1 MDTSPEA
8 SEGVGAPS
16 ATSLDAATRTEPASE
31 PPTTAGGA
39 QLSLKVRTLD
49 QKTYPITI
57 CATASVPQLKE
68 RVAVETGVTLA
79 RQRLIFRG
87 RVLKNDQPLAA
98 YALEDGHV
106 LHLVVRAEAVGSAS
120 ASDSTAAAA
129 ASSADLDDPVAS
141 ADRVAGSSRSRSRVR
156 RGSRSPPPPRDNDEP
171 DPTLGGARGAN
182 HVLMGAT
189 ITMAE
194 GADMASMPFLS
205 SMIANLVS
213 QGQDAAGATTINP
226 GAGANGGVS
235 TATADGRRR
244 VTFSREMLGNTAAIE
259 AATARAMRR
268 HHRER
273 GDGGA
278 AGSGSGRTHHGR
290 RAATGAERQAALR
303 ARTGL
308 RLDSVRAA
316 LDDASL
322 DFPAELATQQ
332 QQQEDAAAMAGMQEQ
347 VDMLQTLM
355 ERFGPRLRLLP
366 AALAQ
371 RDRQSERLARAVDG
385 AASTPTGETNS
396 AATLAMSSRL
406 LIRTI
411 ETLQSIG
418 EASDLLA
425 RMARHVFVRQS
436 MTIGEPIPRR
446 SNAAGSATTAAGSS
460 AAAAAAETPANASQT
475 SPTRRQVHF
484 APLNSADQPQ
494 EGGATVSTA
503 STSSSPMPGSTSTFP
518 VDLTGTSSSSSAAPA
533 LAPTSS
539 ASSRSSRASHRSR
552 RAAAVAAPPAGTHIS
567 ISGVG
572 GLPLMSS
579 VVFPFSLAAGLGG
592 GHATTTWNL
601 ADFASRVAGELPAA
615 TLYGVLTGDAASVHR
630 VLAHV
635 GFALLSGV
643 DVPRVSRPNIRTWS
657 QDLMDELRRL
667 LRTHA
672 LPADVLA
679 HVTGSAER
687 RSALGEELLR
697 ALEPFVPELVDQLF
711 RATSASRA
719 AAFGASSIVFL
730 RTMVRQILRQLRVY
744 MEADGGS
751 EEGADSTARLE
762 RVLQG
767 VVVWL
772 GMDEGMARFAVGNLL
787 AWTEEGD
794 DSGRRG
800 LTRPRDEP
808 ADAVAESAANKRRR
822 E

>member
-1 MDTSPEA
+1 MDTSPDA

-16 ATSLDAATRTEPASE
+16 APSLDASTRTEPASE
-31 PPTTAGGA
+31 PPAAAEGA

-87 RVLKNDQPLAA
+87 RVLKNDQSLAA

-106 LHLVVRAEAVGSAS
+106 LHLVVRADAVGSAP
-120 ASDSTAAAA
+120 ASDSTASAA
-129 ASSADLDDPVAS
+129 ASSADLNDSVVP
-141 ADRVAGSSRSRSRVR
+141 ADRIAGSSRSRSRVR
-156 RGSRSPPPPRDNDEP
+156 RGSRSPPPRDNDEP
-171 DPTLGGARGAN
+171 DPTLSGARGAN

-189 ITMAE
+189 ITMTE

-213 QGQDAAGATTINP
+213 QGQDAAGATTTNP
-226 GAGANGGVS
+226 GTGAVS
-235 TATADGRRR
+235 TTTTDGRRR
-244 VTFSREMLGNTAAIE
+244 VTFSREMLSNTAAIE

-322 DFPAELATQQ
+322 DFPAELTTQQ
-332 QQQEDAAAMAGMQEQ
+332 QQQENSTAVAGMQEQ

-371 RDRQSERLARAVDG
+371 RDHQSERLSRAVDG

-446 SNAAGSATTAAGSS
+446 SNAAGATTAAGSS
-460 AAAAAAETPANASQT
+460 AAVAAAETPTNASQT

-484 APLNSADQPQ
+484 APLSTADQPQ
-494 EGGATVSTA
+494 EGGAAASTA
-503 STSSSPMPGSTSTFP
+503 STNSSLMPGSTSTFP
-518 VDLTGTSSSSSAAPA
+518 VDLTGTPSSSNTP
-533 LAPTSS
+533 S
-539 ASSRSSRASHRSR
+539 ASSRSNRASHRSR

-579 VVFPFSLAAGLGG
+579 VVFPFSLAAGLGS

-730 RTMVRQILRQLRVY
+730 RTMVRQILRQLCVY
-744 MEADGGS
+744 MEADSGA
-751 EEGADSTARLE
+751 EEGADSNTRLE

-787 AWTEEGD
+787 AWIEEGD